1 MLEVAEYLPNLI
13 CRIYSFALKI
23 PLFSSFFFFLLCRQ
37 LELLFHIC
45 LTFQKKKFL
54 RHQGFFEKNSEDA
67 LSIHTRLVHFVLQNQ
82 DEVELIFFFTKVVF
96 KVLILFLLLFS
107 VLPSLSIPQRDW
119 IFRYL
124 ETANKCIFKR
134 QIDFFGS
141 NIQCSFEVIIQL
153 HIQQLVHSL
162 FIAQFFHLLPILYPP
177 SIHPKISFYQL
188 N

>member
-1 MLEVAEYLPNLI
+1 M
-13 CRIYSFALKI
+13 
-23 PLFSSFFFFLLCRQ
+23 
-37 LELLFHIC
+37 
-45 LTFQKKKFL
+45 
-54 RHQGFFEKNSEDA
+54 
-67 LSIHTRLVHFVLQNQ
+67 
-82 DEVELIFFFTKVVF
+82 IFFFTKVVF

-134 QIDFFGS
+134 QIDFFRS

-177 SIHPKISFYQL
+177 STSKDFFLPTKLMLTFLSKPFIPWRQKKTQLSQGSILSCGQNCYPKWYSFFKAFDNYDDKYF
-188 N
+188 